1 MMLMT
6 IMMTK
11 MLFDD
16 NLDDSDDVDDNHEDA
31 DDVDDN
37 VDRG

>member
-1 MMLMT
+1 MLMT

>member
-1 MMLMT
+1 MLMT

-16 NLDDSDDVDDNHEDA
+16 NLEDSDDVDDNHEDA

>member
-16 NLDDSDDVDDNHEDA
+16 NLEDSDDVDDNHEDA